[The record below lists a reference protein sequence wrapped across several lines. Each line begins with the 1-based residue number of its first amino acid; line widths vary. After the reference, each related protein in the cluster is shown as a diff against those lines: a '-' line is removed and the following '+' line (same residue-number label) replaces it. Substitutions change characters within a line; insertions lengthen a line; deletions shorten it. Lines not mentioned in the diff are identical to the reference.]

1 MENNVFFECCSGK
14 AVGIV
19 HKGIFLFVA
28 MLVGVFVSYAQD
40 DINEL
45 DSLFFSKTEVRFSF
59 VEKDLSKVAEL
70 ADIISIDSR
79 KQDSIYTAYANKE
92 ELARFLE
99 KGYSYTLLGAA
110 LDTKSAKNEEY
121 MATTLEEMLGWN
133 KYPTYDVYLQ
143 CMAYFANTYPSK
155 CKVDTIGESVKG
167 RLILALKISDN
178 VLEDEDE
185 PSFFYVSSM
194 HGNELTG
201 CCMLLK
207 LADTLLKNSD
217 NDGAIQDLL
226 ATTQIYINPL
236 SNPDGTYAGGNATVL
251 NATRYNANRVDL
263 NRNFPD
269 PWMTNNFTIQKEN
282 KLMME
287 YMKKKQFVLS
297 ATLHG
302 GAEELNFPWDSYRS
316 SQKKHADYEWW
327 KSVCDRFVAECR
339 AYDPTAYTYDYVNG
353 WVHGGDWYVVRKGK
367 QDYVNYYLNSREIT
381 IEISAVKTVHPS
393 YLDEYWHIN
402 KNALINYIGEVH
414 RGLQGVV
421 LDSETL
427 EPISATVSVVNH
439 DVDNSFVTTLPRS
452 GKFYRLIEPGK
463 YTIAVNAEGYIATVI
478 EDVEITE
485 MQSAE
490 LKVLLNKKEND
501 GSSMQSI
508 FPNPCQEYF
517 YLESKDV
524 QMYKYEILDL
534 KGRQL
539 ASKEINA
546 KKCTVDVKELVSGV
560 YFVKL
565 YTTDNKEINTL
576 TLIKN

>member
-1 MENNVFFECCSGK
+1 
-14 AVGIV
+14 
-19 HKGIFLFVA
+19 
-28 MLVGVFVSYAQD
+28 
-40 DINEL
+40 
-45 DSLFFSKTEVRFSF
+45 
-59 VEKDLSKVAEL
+59 
-70 ADIISIDSR
+70 
-79 KQDSIYTAYANKE
+79 
-92 ELARFLE
+92 
-99 KGYSYTLLGAA
+99 
-110 LDTKSAKNEEY
+110 
-121 MATTLEEMLGWN
+121 
-133 KYPTYDVYLQ
+133 
-143 CMAYFANTYPSK
+143 
-155 CKVDTIGESVKG
+155 
-167 RLILALKISDN
+167 
-178 VLEDEDE
+178 
-185 PSFFYVSSM
+185 
-194 HGNELTG
+194 
-201 CCMLLK
+201 
-207 LADTLLKNSD
+207 
-217 NDGAIQDLL
+217 
-226 ATTQIYINPL
+226 
-236 SNPDGTYAGGNATVL
+236 
-251 NATRYNANRVDL
+251 
-263 NRNFPD
+263 
-269 PWMTNNFTIQKEN
+269 
-282 KLMME
+282 ME
-287 YMKKKQFVLS
+287 YMEKKQFVLS

-302 GAEELNFPWDSYRS
+302 GAEVLNFPWDSYRS

-327 KSVCDRFVAECR
+327 KSVCNRFVAECR

-452 GKFYRLIEPGK
+452 GKFYRPIEPGK

-546 KKCTVDVKELVSGV
+546 KKCAVDVKELVSGV